1 VQTHDKYKIEAGDDS
16 ERIIQFLEDKIYEHN
31 SSEINKSDGELFS
44 RIIRDENER
53 IIAGIAG
60 WTWAGACEITQFWVD
75 ENARNN
81 GIGKLLLSA
90 AETEAKSKRCFII
103 LIKSY
108 SFQAPHFYERH
119 GYKIEY
125 VLNDFPPGHDYYML
139 SKRIG

>member
-1 VQTHDKYKIEAGDDS
+1 VQTHDKYKIEVGKDS
-16 ERIIQFLEDKIYEHN
+16 EHVIQFLEDKIYEHN
-31 SSEINKSDGELFS
+31 SSEINKSDGEFFS
-44 RIIRDENER
+44 RIIRDESER

-75 ENARNN
+75 EKARNN
-81 GIGKLLLSA
+81 GIGKLLLGA
-90 AETEAKSKRCFII
+90 AETEAKGKGCIII

-119 GYKIEY
+119 GYKIEH
-125 VLNDFPPGHDYYML
+125 VLSDFPPGHDYYML